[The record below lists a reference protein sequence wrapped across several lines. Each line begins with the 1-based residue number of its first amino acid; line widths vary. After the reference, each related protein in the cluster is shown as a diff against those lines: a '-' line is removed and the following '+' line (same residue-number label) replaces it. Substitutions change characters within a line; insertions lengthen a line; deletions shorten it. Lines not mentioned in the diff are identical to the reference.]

1 VSTLKVENLEHQ
13 YADGDKVRKILKG
26 IDYSFENGK
35 LYTIAGPSG
44 SGKTTFLSI
53 IAGLDTQKSGKVLYN
68 DKDIKNIGLTN
79 YRKKDVSIVFQAYN
93 LITYL
98 TALENVVLAM
108 EISGDIKDK
117 RKIAS
122 EKLALVGFDLD
133 KMNRIV
139 SKLSGGEQQRVAIAR
154 AIATNPALI
163 LADEPTG
170 NLDSVTES
178 DIIEIFKRLAHDENK
193 CVIVVTHS
201 HELEIKADINIKL
214 KDGLFV
220 QS

>member
-1 VSTLKVENLEHQ
+1 MSTLKVEKLSHH
-13 YADGDKVRKILKG
+13 YDDGDKVRKILKG
-26 IDYSFENGK
+26 IDYSFETGK
-35 LYTIAGPSG
+35 IYSIAGPSG

-53 IAGLDTQKSGKVLYN
+53 IAGLDVQRDGKVLYN
-68 DKDIKNIGLTN
+68 DKDIRNIGLTN
-79 YRKKDVSIVFQAYN
+79 YRRVDVSIVFQAYN

-98 TALENVVLAM
+98 TAIENVILAM

-117 RKIAS
+117 RKIA
-122 EKLALVGFDLD
+122 EDKLMEVGFDRD
-133 KMNRIV
+133 RMDRIV

-154 AIATNPALI
+154 CVATNPDLI

-170 NLDSVTES
+170 NLDSATEGE
-178 DIIEIFKRLAHDENK
+178 IIEIFRRLAHEQNK

-201 HELEIKADINIKL
+201 TELEKKADVNIKL

-220 QS
+220 L

>member
-1 VSTLKVENLEHQ
+1 MSTLKVENLQHQ

-53 IAGLDTQKSGKVLYN
+53 VAGLDLQNDGKVLYN
-68 DKDIKNIGLTN
+68 DKDIRDIGLTN
-79 YRKKDVSIVFQAYN
+79 YRRNDVSIVFQAYN

-98 TALENVVLAM
+98 TAIENVILAM
-108 EISGDIKDK
+108 EISGDLQDK
-117 RKIAS
+117 RKIAE
-122 EKLALVGFDLD
+122 EKLLEVGFDKD
-133 KMNRIV
+133 KMNRLV

-154 AIATNPALI
+154 SIATNPDLI

-170 NLDSVTES
+170 NLDSITES
-178 DIIEIFKRLAHDENK
+178 EIIDIFKRLAHEQNK

-201 HELEIKADINIKL
+201 NELEKKADVNIKL
-214 KDGLFV
+214 KEGVFA
-220 QS
+220 Q

>member
-1 VSTLKVENLEHQ
+1 MEILKVEKLSHH

-26 IDYSFENGK
+26 IDYSFEVGK

-53 IAGLDTQKSGKVLYN
+53 IAGLDVQKDGKVLYN
-68 DKDIKNIGLTN
+68 DEDIRKIGLTN
-79 YRKKDVSIVFQAYN
+79 YRRNDVSIVFQAYN
-93 LITYL
+93 LINYL
-98 TALENVVLAM
+98 TSIENVILAM
-108 EISGDIKDK
+108 EISGDLQEK
-117 RKIAS
+117 RKIAE
-122 EKLALVGFDLD
+122 EKLLEVGLD
-133 KMNRIV
+133 SERMDRVV

-154 AIATNPALI
+154 CLATNPNLI

-170 NLDSVTES
+170 NLDGEMEA
-178 DIIEIFKRLAHDENK
+178 DIIKTFKHLAHDKNK

-201 HELEIKADINIKL
+201 NELAKEADVNIKL

-220 QS
+220 N